1 MVEEDQMPDTAP
13 VVVQEPAAGH
23 PSSSDALLDVQ
34 ELELSIGGNRLL
46 SDVSFSLG
54 TGEVVGLVG
63 ESGSGKTLTGL
74 SIMGLLPST
83 ATVSGKVVFQGN
95 DLATASAEQVRRLR
109 GNELSMIFQEPRAS
123 LHPARPIG
131 RQIVDVVR
139 AHEKVSKSV
148 AGERARDLL
157 GQVGLPAPRRAMSAY
172 THELSG
178 GMCQRVMIAMALV
191 REPSLLIADEPTT
204 ALDVT
209 IQAQIIALLRRLAD
223 ERGLSILLIS
233 HNLGVVSDLCSRVI
247 TMYCGQVVNI
257 DHTANLLRRPRHPYP
272 WALLK
277 ASTVDIDQ
285 PEDWSGIAGAP
296 ANPAHPPHGCRFH
309 PRCPYRTDACEAGV
323 PALAEADG
331 GALTR
336 CVRHAEL
343 DLTGV
348 SS

>member
-1 MVEEDQMPDTAP
+1 MPDTTP
-13 VVVQEPAAGH
+13 VVVQDPAAAR
-23 PSSSDALLDVQ
+23 PSSATGLLDVQ
-34 ELELSIGGNRLL
+34 GLELSIAGTALL
-46 SDVSFSLG
+46 SDVSFSMG
-54 TGEVVGLVG
+54 PGEIVGLVG

-74 SIMGLLPST
+74 SVMGLLPPT
-83 ATVSGKVVFQGN
+83 ATLRGKVVFQGN
-95 DLATASAEQVRRLR
+95 DLATASREDVRRLR

-123 LHPARPIG
+123 LHPARPVG

-139 AHEKVSKSV
+139 AHEKVST
-148 AGERARDLL
+148 AAARDRACDLL
-157 GQVGLPAPRRAMSAY
+157 GQVGLPTPRRTMSAY

-257 DHTANLLRRPRHPYP
+257 DSTANLLRTPGHPYP
-272 WALLK
+272 WALLR
-277 ASTVDIDQ
+277 ASSVDIDQ
-285 PEDWSGIAGAP
+285 PQNWTGIAGAP

-309 PRCPYRTDACEAGV
+309 PRCPYRTDACEAAV
-323 PALAEADG
+323 PELTETADG
-331 GALTR
+331 GLTR

>member
-1 MVEEDQMPDTAP
+1 MPDTTP
-13 VVVQEPAAGH
+13 VVVQEPAAARRA
-23 PSSSDALLDVQ
+23 PSSDLLDVQ
-34 ELELSIGGNRLL
+34 GLELSIAGTRLL
-46 SDVSFSLG
+46 SDVSFTMG
-54 TGEVVGLVG
+54 AGEVVGLVG

-74 SIMGLLPST
+74 SIMGLLPPT
-83 ATVSGKVVFQGN
+83 ATLGGQVVFQGN
-95 DLATASAEQVRRLR
+95 DLATASREEVRRLR

-123 LHPARPIG
+123 LHPARPVG

-139 AHEKVSKSV
+139 AHEQVSTAV
-148 AGERARDLL
+148 ARDRACELL
-157 GQVGLPAPRRAMSAY
+157 AQVGLPSPRRTLSAY

-191 REPSLLIADEPTT
+191 GEPSLLIADEPTT

-209 IQAQIIALLRRLAD
+209 IQAQIIALLHRLAD

-247 TMYCGQVVNI
+247 TMYCGQVVNV
-257 DHTANLLRRPRHPYP
+257 DRTEHLLRRPRHPYP
-272 WALLK
+272 WALLR
-277 ASTVDIDQ
+277 ASTVDIDA

-309 PRCPYRTDACEAGV
+309 PRCPYRTDACEADV
-323 PALAEADG
+323 PALVETDG
-331 GALTR
+331 GGLTR
-336 CVRHAEL
+336 CVRHTEL